1 MAEPVLLICA
11 AYVVLDGLTI
21 VLCGALKGCGRQ
33 MLQVEMV
40 GEFRCNKGVDMGQK
54 PIERGNFIQTNWDFM
69 QKNIIW
75 VIEVDKTPVPVD
87 DCWGLCSS
95 LHLLRSVISH
105 ELGILEIGDLSDLAN
120 RNRGCLMGWSPSDDV
135 FEVKM

>member
-40 GEFRCNKGVDMGQK
+40 GEFRCNLKGLTWVD
-54 PIERGNFIQTNWDFM
+54 RLT
-69 QKNIIW
+69 
-75 VIEVDKTPVPVD
+75 KTHRNGEFHPNQ
-87 DCWGLCSS
+87 
-95 LHLLRSVISH
+95 
-105 ELGILEIGDLSDLAN
+105 LGFHAKKSFG
-120 RNRGCLMGWSPSDDV
+120 
-135 FEVKM
+135 